1 MGFFWIAA
9 LVLVVTGFTVLCLS
23 RRSGDVLA
31 GHLRSRGIDPAAW
44 GTDLMGAGI
53 MLSLGL
59 WARSGVPWTGE
70 TVATRVALAAGAVWA
85 LASLGRAGVPLVR
98 RGRPSPSLP
107 VSGKGSRPPW
117 LFLLLGWAIAI
128 RLLWSVFHRVD

>member
-23 RRSGDVLA
+23 RRAEGA
-31 GHLRSRGIDPAAW
+31 PALRSRGIDPASW

-70 TVATRVALAAGAVWA
+70 SVATRVALAAGAVWA
-85 LASLGRAGVPLVR
+85 LVSLGRAVVPLVR

-107 VSGKGSRPPW
+107 VPGKGSRPPW

-128 RLLWSVFHRVD
+128 RLLWSVFHRMD